1 MQCVGRKGK
10 PTIYENIIG
19 GNVETKQQFFLRS
32 EQVRANCQA
41 VIAQLPTDTKKPL
54 VVRILRK
61 EQVGR

>member
-1 MQCVGRKGK
+1 M
-10 PTIYENIIG
+10 
-19 GNVETKQQFFLRS
+19 ETKQQFFLRS